1 MYPFQDNSNMIISGC
16 SGSGKTVFVSRL
28 IKYHKCMFH
37 TPPEVILFIY
47 KHWQDLYARLEDSL
61 ENVRFQT
68 NMPTEDELT
77 DLTRDKKHSLLI
89 CDDMM
94 SDIASNSFMR
104 DVFTRLSHHLRMS
117 TILLLQNMTNP
128 GKHHS
133 TLCTN
138 VHVSVLMKSPREA
151 FTLRT
156 LGMQLGD
163 YKNLK
168 CAYEDATQDPYSYLV
183 CDTHPNGNSKFKYR
197 TKIFPDDTDGVV
209 TYISGE

>member
-1 MYPFQDNSNMIISGC
+1 MIVSGC

-28 IKYHKCMFH
+28 IKNHKQMFY
-37 TPPEVILFIY
+37 TPPDIILFIY
-47 KHWQDLYARLEDSL
+47 KHWQDIYSELE
-61 ENVRFQT
+61 ETFGNVRFQT
-68 NMPTEDELT
+68 NMPTEEELT
-77 DLTRDKKHSLLI
+77 NITGDKKHSLLI

-94 SDIASNSFMR
+94 SDIASNSFIR
-104 DVFTRLSHHLRMS
+104 DVFTRLSHHLRIS
-117 TILLLQNMTNP
+117 TILLLQNVNAP

-151 FTLRT
+151 YTLRT

-168 CAYEDATQDPYSYLV
+168 SAYEDATQEPFSYLV

-197 TKIFPDDTDGVV
+197 AKIFPDDSDGVV
-209 TYISGE
+209 TYINGD